1 MFIVYV
7 LPQSYLLSCS
17 QQIPFPACLCPIF
30 GSGYLS
36 SIGFP
41 SAASGKATS
50 SFGSSLS
57 SVANTSPLPDLAYYW
72 ERRKSFLN
80 RFDPVADSEYLFS
93 IGSSVLFVVGTSPL
107 SHFPCCCCRG
117 ILPSIGFPLSSVGN
131 ILPRSDSLLLLL
143 VNTSPQSDHPC
154 LRPRRKSSPDSIS
167 IVASSEYLF
176 SIRSSVL
183 LEVGTFPFSD
193 FPCVAASEYLS
204 SIGFPLSSVGKIPPR
219 SDSLLLLVVNAYSR
233 SGHRRSQR

>member
-1 MFIVYV
+1 MLVVYIFS
-7 LPQSYLLSCS
+7 QSNLQYCSWWVPLLGR
-17 QQIPFPACLCPIF
+17 IIRL
-30 GSGYLS
+30 
-36 SIGFP
+36 
-41 SAASGKATS
+41 
-50 SFGSSLS
+50 
-57 SVANTSPLPDLAYYW
+57 VA
-72 ERRKSFLN
+72 E
-80 RFDPVADSEYLFS
+80 SEYL
-93 IGSSVLFVVGTSPL
+93 
-107 SHFPCCCCRG
+107 
-117 ILPSIGFPLSSVGN
+117 PSLGFPPSSAGN

-204 SIGFPLSSVGKIPPR
+204 SIGFPLSSVGNILPR